1 MKEKKMYRAFKITK
15 KNGDVVELK
24 ITKACA
30 ITTDKLM
37 FNIEQMKDGSFKLI
51 WSKSLCE
58 NFSELDK
65 LEIVRED

>member
-1 MKEKKMYRAFKITK
+1 MYRAFKITK